1 VIRLATE
8 ADWEAIPEIHRVAF
22 GDHGDDVALLVEE
35 LRESEWYEPSLS
47 FVAEEDGT
55 VVGHVMNTWN
65 WLEGG
70 SPRALQLSP
79 LGVLPEHQSRGH
91 GSALVRA
98 SLDAVRARGEPLLV
112 LEGNPKYYGRFGFVR
127 ADELGLLPPPE
138 CLVDW
143 AFQVAVLDPAV
154 PVPQGRVVYS
164 PPFVVNAQQA
174 ARRRGRSEAP
184 GGETE
189 NV

>member
-1 VIRLATE
+1 MTRVARE
-8 ADWEAIPEIHRVAF
+8 DDWPAIVEIHRAAF
-22 GDHGDDVALLVEE
+22 GDHGDDVAWLVEE
-35 LRESEWYEPSLS
+35 LRASEWYEPELS
-47 FVAEEDGT
+47 FVAEVGGT

-70 SPRALQLSP
+70 EPRVLQLSP
-79 LGVLPEHQSRGH
+79 LGVLPAHQGHGH
-91 GSALVRA
+91 GSALVQA

-138 CLVDW
+138 CLFDW
-143 AFQVAVLDPAV
+143 AFQVAVLDPAA
-154 PVPQGRVVYS
+154 PLPQGRVVYS

-174 ARRRGRSEAP
+174 AQRRERAAAP
-184 GGETE
+184 GDGPE